1 MQKDQKYYD
10 VSKSKIYKNLYRPS
24 TNFSRFFK
32 VLWGILVVGDSPIS
46 KNNYYKAKKSR

>member
-1 MQKDQKYYD
+1 MQKNKRYYD
-10 VSKSKIYKNLYRPS
+10 VNKSKIYKNLYRPS

-46 KNNYYKAKKSR
+46 NKKYYNAKKLR